1 VLEVG
6 RVYKSAVLVS
16 AKALIRDSLD
26 APLANGDFMLESCL
40 NHDVGRIRGPLDVFA
55 ASLVSLAPLDSFIK
69 GSAKLLVGFQKLSG
83 AFSTERGVRRG
94 SGGAKEGKMRSSR
107 HSLMSR

>member
-40 NHDVGRIRGPLDVFA
+40 NHDVGRIRGPLDVFV
-55 ASLVSLAPLDSFIK
+55 ASLVSLAPLNSFIK
-69 GSAKLLVGFQKLSG
+69 GSAKLLVGFQKL
-83 AFSTERGVRRG
+83 RGHFLLNAASAEEAEAQRK
-94 SGGAKEGKMRSSR
+94 AKCGDRAIA
-107 HSLMSR
+107 

>member
-40 NHDVGRIRGPLDVFA
+40 NHDVGRIRGLDVFV
-55 ASLVSLAPLDSFIK
+55 ASLVSLAPLNSFIK
-69 GSAKLLVGFQKLSG
+69 GSAKLLVGFQKL
-83 AFSTERGVRRG
+83 RGHFLLNAASAEEAEAQRK
-94 SGGAKEGKMRSSR
+94 AKCGDRAIA
-107 HSLMSR
+107 